1 MNVLL
6 QILLYTRHKSRM
18 KPVDTCGGV
27 LAAIGRDK
35 WVCVCLGTQVASI
48 DPLLQLVVGGL

>member
-1 MNVLL
+1 
-6 QILLYTRHKSRM
+6 M

-48 DPLLQLVVGGL
+48 DPLLQLVVGGLWK